1 MHVHPLKLVTI
12 IAEPVLEAR
21 ITDELR
27 KLGATG
33 FNVVEGHGQGSRQL
47 HATEVPG
54 VNVRIETIV
63 SPATADLIVEHLAK
77 QYFEAY
83 AVIAYVSDVQVVR
96 GDKYLSS
103 SQRSH

>member
-33 FNVVEGHGQGSRQL
+33 FNVVEGRGQGSRQL

-63 SPATADLIVEHLAK
+63 SPETAEVIVAHLAK
-77 QYFEAY
+77 QYFDAY

-96 GDKYLSS
+96 GEKYVSTT
-103 SQRSH
+103 QRSQ

>member
-1 MHVHPLKLVTI
+1 MIVVPLKLVTI

-33 FNVVEGHGQGSRQL
+33 FNVVEGRGQGSRQM
-47 HATEVPG
+47 HATEIPG

-63 SPATADLIVEHLAK
+63 SPEAADAIVEHLAK
-77 QYFEAY
+77 HYFGAY
-83 AVIAYVSDVQVVR
+83 AVIAYLSDVQVVR
-96 GDKYLSS
+96 SEKYLPSS
-103 SQRSH
+103 RSTR